1 MKQWMVNL
9 KKSAGPKK
17 PHVPPGITQVAA
29 VSVVVLLAVGAII
42 VVAQKATPATS
53 ASPAKAVTVTA
64 KAPAPAAKST
74 AATTA
79 KSGAPAKA
87 KTANGA
93 GSAQAAPEI
102 VTITGCLEQK
112 EDGFRLKDT
121 GGTDAPKSR
130 SWKTLGLTKHASTIS
145 LVDTSKRMKL
155 GSHVGERVS
164 VTGALVDKELQGK
177 SLKSLTPSCE

>member
-9 KKSAGPKK
+9 TKSAGPKK
-17 PHVPPGITQVAA
+17 PHVPPGIAQVAA

-42 VVAQKATPATS
+42 VVAQKATPAAT

-64 KAPAPAAKST
+64 PAPAAKST
-74 AATTA
+74 ATVGA
-79 KSGAPAKA
+79 KKGAPAKA
-87 KTANGA
+87 KTANGT

-112 EDGFRLKDT
+112 DDTFRLKDT
-121 GGTDAPKSR
+121 GGSEAPKSR
-130 SWKTLGLTKHASTIS
+130 NWKTLGLTKHASTVE
-145 LVDTSKRMKL
+145 LVDTSNRLKL
-155 GSHVGERVS
+155 GKHVGERVS

>member
-1 MKQWMVNL
+1 MAVKQWMVNL
-9 KKSAGPKK
+9 TKSAGPKK
-17 PHVPPGITQVAA
+17 PHVPPGIAQVAA

-42 VVAQKATPATS
+42 VVAQKATPAAT
-53 ASPAKAVTVTA
+53 ASPAKAATVSAT
-64 KAPAPAAKST
+64 APAAKT
-74 AATTA
+74 TATTA
-79 KSGAPAKA
+79 KKGAPAKG

-130 SWKTLGLTKHASTIS
+130 SWKTLGITKHASTVS
-145 LVDTSKRMKL
+145 LVDTSNRLKL
-155 GSHVGERVS
+155 GSHVGQRVS
-164 VTGALVDKELQGK
+164 VTGALVDKDLQGR
-177 SLKSLTPSCE
+177 SLKSLAPSCE